1 MQKLTKA
8 EEEIM
13 RIIWQVEPCTV
24 ADIRNYIVEQLGREK
39 PPHSTISTLVKNILN
54 KGFLDYKEYGRTWVY
69 SAKISQSEYSHSSLK
84 KLVNNFFEGSM
95 NALVS
100 FIVKKEDL
108 SKEEI
113 NALLKKLDEAENR
126 KQDD

>member
-24 ADIRNYIVEQLGREK
+24 ADIRNYIVEKQGKEK

-54 KGFLDYKEYGRTWVY
+54 KGYLDHQEYGRTWVY
-69 SAKISQSEYSHSSLK
+69 SAKITQAEYSHTSIK

-113 NALLKKLDEAENR
+113 S
-126 KQDD
+126 